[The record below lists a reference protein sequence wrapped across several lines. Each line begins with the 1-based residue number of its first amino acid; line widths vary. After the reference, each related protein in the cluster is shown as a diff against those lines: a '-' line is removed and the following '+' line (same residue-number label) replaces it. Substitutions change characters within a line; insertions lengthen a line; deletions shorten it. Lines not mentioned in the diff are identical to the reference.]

1 MNDENIDLGGNNL
14 YGTYNSQ
21 LSLSSHISQKPMRNI
36 N

>member
-1 MNDENIDLGGNNL
+1 MNDENIDLGGIND

-21 LSLSSHISQKPMRNI
+21 LGLSSHISQKTMRNI